1 MQAILLLVVSAVGG
15 FIVQWHVR
23 LQDRWGGEK
32 RLDRMANLA
41 FYLIGSVLTSGL
53 VK

>member
-1 MQAILLLVVSAVGG
+1 VGG

-32 RLDRMANLA
+32 RLDRMANFGVL
-41 FYLIGSVLTSGL
+41 FLIGSDLTNGL